1 MNAPPD
7 SVPPPVWEYARA
19 VAASLAGASD
29 GALVGLY
36 LHGSGAM
43 GGWHPERSDVDLL
56 GVVSRSLRPDEK
68 RGAAEALAA
77 LPAPGA
83 GLELSIVTEASLKSV
98 PERPRFELHVTTGSD
113 AKVVDGERHRGDS
126 DLVMHYAV
134 CRERG
139 VAVLGPPAAEV
150 FPPVPRAM
158 LLASFIEEVAW
169 GLEHAPM
176 PPAGHG
182 HSPRALVCFR
192 RWRALSGRS
201 HAAPASSP
209 ARPMLSTPPSPPR
222 PAAKNPRRLSK
233 R

>member
-1 MNAPPD
+1 M
-7 SVPPPVWEYARA
+7 
-19 VAASLAGASD
+19 
-29 GALVGLY
+29 
-36 LHGSGAM
+36 
-43 GGWHPERSDVDLL
+43 
-56 GVVSRSLRPDEK
+56 VSRSLRPDEK

-176 PPAGHG
+176 RYAVLNACRAWAFAEGAGLLSKVEG
-182 HSPRALVCFR
+182 AEWALTR
-192 RWRALSGRS
+192 GPGLQPGQADAI
-201 HAAPASSP
+201 HAALAAQAGGEEPAKTIEALTLVTAAVNALRQAALR
-209 ARPMLSTPPSPPR
+209 AR
-222 PAAKNPRRLSK
+222 
-233 R
+233 